1 MLLILFFY
9 SLKKQ
14 TMQNLGMA
22 FWLFTIIALVI
33 GAVLVFCV
41 TTKET
46 KELTPDDQ
54 HNTTRATL
62 FLLLGILVALI
73 IIVFQMEAMVKA
85 MTSMVGA
92 NQ

>member
-1 MLLILFFY
+1 MKDIGY
-9 SLKKQ
+9 
-14 TMQNLGMA
+14 A

-41 TTKET
+41 VTKDTE
-46 KELTPDDQ
+46 EVTPDDR

-73 IIVFQMEAMVKA
+73 IIVFQMESMVNA
-85 MTSMVGA
+85 MTSMATGS
-92 NQ
+92 Q